1 MFKDLTTAKS
11 TEEFLYALTILVLVI
26 VISSF
31 ILMFVWNRAL
41 VPHIS
46 TLKPMK
52 TLFDALLMSIAIS
65 LIRGY

>member
-11 TEEFLYALTILVLVI
+11 TEEFLYALTILVLII